1 MDVLAR
7 FSRVWCPTCNKTQP
21 MIFDVMKANDKNDHD
36 VADIVCDECKSI
48 IATLH
53 GPSAHRAGVRTD
65 GAEKARAMAGQ
76 EIDRLIDPSATEE
89 ERQRRKRR
97 LLKGPKEFRDVRSN
111 RPKFNSSREAMSPS
125 RKFDSAIRAAVG
137 RLAPGMTRDGYDRA
151 MYYIGIWRALKSNN
165 GRLYKSLEAD
175 AEVGGQ
181 EWQARIDSLVEK
193 IGRDLVPMARLI
205 GRKPKMAGA
214 RDQCMMFPIL
224 RAPTANH
231 ATSLSVCV

>member
-21 MIFDVMKANDKNDHD
+21 MISDVMKANDKNDHD

-151 MYYIGIWRALKSNN
+151 MYYVGIWRALKSNN

-205 GRKPKMAGA
+205 GRKPKDGGGA
-214 RDQCMMFPIL
+214 
-224 RAPTANH
+224 
-231 ATSLSVCV
+231 